1 MAVEDLLL
9 IVLAAGL
16 VLFGGLFA
24 VMREKNRKVRRECTM
39 LKEQLKQSCRMEAA
53 ARMAG
58 GAAHD
63 FNNMLAGIC
72 GAAECLKKRL
82 KGDEE
87 HRYCDAILNGC
98 EQASHLARQMT
109 RLAARRAEKAAPV
122 NLSACLK
129 ESLNLLGHGI
139 GREMEIIGNFDAE
152 NLSAAI
158 NSEHLQSLILNLG
171 FNSRDALGGRGR
183 IEVGLRQVCL
193 SEDDMRRNL
202 IQAEPGEY
210 AEISFADDGPGI
222 DAENMAHIFEPFFTT
237 KGGGMGTGLGL
248 PEVYGIVLSAGGSLR
263 VENRQKGVCFY
274 VFLPLVAAAEV
285 PAAAEPCCGRLSA
298 RILIAD
304 DDPLLRGVAEDI
316 LKTAGCEVR
325 TTDSAEAAEKACGKD
340 FKPDAVMLDVVL
352 PSGGG
357 KKVYETLRKKDRR
370 LKVVFMSGSAPGEEI
385 EKILEQDRYTA
396 FLDKPCR
403 AAQAVETLQILL
415 AKA

>member
-24 VMREKNRKVRRECTM
+24 VMREKDRKVRTECTM

-82 KGDEE
+82 KSDEE
-87 HRYCDAILNGC
+87 HRYCDVILSGC

-109 RLAARRAEKAAPV
+109 RLAALV

-222 DAENMAHIFEPFFTT
+222 AAEDMAHIFEPFFTT
-237 KGGGMGTGLGL
+237 KGDGKGTGLGL
-248 PEVYGIVLSAGGSLR
+248 PEVYGIVLNAGGSLR

-274 VFLPLVAAAEV
+274 VFLPLAAAAEV

-298 RILIAD
+298 RILLAD
-304 DDPLLRGVAEDI
+304 DDPLLRSVAEDI
-316 LKTAGCEVR
+316 LKAAGCEVR
-325 TTDSAEAAEKACGKD
+325 TADSAEAVEKACGKD

-357 KKVYETLRKKDRR
+357 KRVYETLRKKDRR
-370 LKVVFMSGSAPGEEI
+370 LKVVFMSGSAPDEEI
-385 EKILEQDRYTA
+385 EKILAWDRYTA

>member
-1 MAVEDLLL
+1 M
-9 IVLAAGL
+9 
-16 VLFGGLFA
+16 
-24 VMREKNRKVRRECTM
+24 
-39 LKEQLKQSCRMEAA
+39 
-53 ARMAG
+53 
-58 GAAHD
+58 
-63 FNNMLAGIC
+63 
-72 GAAECLKKRL
+72 
-82 KGDEE
+82 
-87 HRYCDAILNGC
+87 
-98 EQASHLARQMT
+98 ARQMT

-403 AAQAVETLQILL
+403 AAQAVKTLQILL